1 MSSKTKQYDIE
12 SKAYTTTGTASAYE
26 LTIPKL
32 DSLYDE
38 LTFVVEFHVE
48 NDASATL
55 NINSLGAIA
64 IMTSEGNAVD
74 AGDLKTTGRYTLV
87 YDTASGTIIVTE
99 TVDSEVNE
107 IIWNSTRIPI
117 AGTDIQVSSAVNP
130 ATFYEDSP
138 RTEDIFTINK
148 AWTYTFRCET
158 SGNWYSYTEV
168 YLRVNWVNVWT
179 IYCDSYSYD
188 PHVPYSVN
196 ITVSVWDVLSLSW
209 VYWQN
214 HSVWNI
220 YNAALRCDLTPNIDT
235 SSWITPA

>member
-87 YDTASGTIIVTE
+87 YDAGTASFIVSE
-99 TVDSEVNE
+99 TMDSEVEE
-107 IIWNSTRIPI
+107 IVT
-117 AGTDIQVSSAVNP
+117 T
-130 ATFYEDSP
+130 
-138 RTEDIFTINK
+138 TI
-148 AWTYTFRCET
+148 
-158 SGNWYSYTEV
+158 
-168 YLRVNWVNVWT
+168 
-179 IYCDSYSYD
+179 
-188 PHVPYSVN
+188 SVN
-196 ITVSVWDVLSLSW
+196 GTSPIIPVVPGIGALTRVESVQRD
-209 VYWQN
+209 
-214 HSVWNI
+214 
-220 YNAALRCDLTPNIDT
+220 
-235 SSWITPA
+235 